1 MLSGCD
7 TASDGRDIFPDVLS
21 DDETLDGSRSTMPT
35 LEEANMNDIVKG
47 DVEVPVMVMG
57 VHGLNKEDD

>member
-1 MLSGCD
+1 MYW
-7 TASDGRDIFPDVLS
+7 S